1 MLGGRWVFMDSRRII
16 VVTGAAAGIGR
27 ATVERLVHAP
37 AIHVV
42 AVDRDEGGLRRLAEL
57 MAEPKRLSVELVDV
71 SSRTDLRL
79 LAERVRDAYG
89 SISGLVCAAGL
100 QRYGTVTE
108 TSDEVFDEIIAV
120 NVGGVFFACR
130 ELIPLMDRGGSVVV
144 VSSVQAFAAQNQVAA
159 YAMGKGALVSL
170 VKAMAIDHADD
181 GVRVNAVCPGSVD
194 TPMLRQSAEL
204 FSAGRNSDE
213 VVAEWGK
220 VHPIGRVAHAAEV
233 AEAIGFLLDDRSSF
247 VTGTE
252 LRVDGGLTAKLPVAI
267 PGGS

>member
-1 MLGGRWVFMDSRRII
+1 MDSRRVI

-27 ATVERLVHAP
+27 ATVEQLIHAS
-37 AIHVV
+37 ATQVI
-42 AVDRDEGGLRRLAEL
+42 AVDRDEAGLRRLADVT
-57 MAEPKRLSVELVDV
+57 AEPERLSVERLDV
-71 SSRTDLRL
+71 SSRTDLRT
-79 LAERVRDAYG
+79 LAERVRDDYG

-108 TSDEVFDEIIAV
+108 TSDEIFDEIIAV

-130 ELIPLMDRGGSVVV
+130 ELIPLMARGGSVVV

-194 TPMLRQSAEL
+194 TPMLRHSAEL
-204 FSAGRNSDE
+204 FGAGCSSDE
-213 VVAEWGK
+213 VVAEWGT
-220 VHPIGRVAHAAEV
+220 VHPIGRVARPGEV
-233 AEAIGFLLDDRSSF
+233 AGAIVFLLDERSSF
-247 VTGTE
+247 ITGTE

-267 PGGS
+267 PGGSD